1 MNNAIPYAELQVYF
15 DNSGFILKTQHQI
28 LKDFAAY
35 RLFFNERFSHEALS
49 KDEILD
55 AIAEQLS
62 VIMLEGETR
71 LMQLLYTIDLSE
83 QEFLSLT
90 TQANFLSLLSEKI
103 LFREAYKVYLR
114 MQFSQ

>member
-1 MNNAIPYAELQVYF
+1 MSNAIPYTELQVYF
-15 DNSGFILKTQHQI
+15 DNAAFVLKTQHQI
-28 LKDFAAY
+28 AKDFAAY
-35 RLFFNERFSHEALS
+35 RLFFSDQFSEQVLS
-49 KDEILD
+49 REEILN
-55 AIAEQLS
+55 AISEQLTA
-62 VIMLEGETR
+62 IMVEGETR

-114 MQFSQ
+114 LQFS